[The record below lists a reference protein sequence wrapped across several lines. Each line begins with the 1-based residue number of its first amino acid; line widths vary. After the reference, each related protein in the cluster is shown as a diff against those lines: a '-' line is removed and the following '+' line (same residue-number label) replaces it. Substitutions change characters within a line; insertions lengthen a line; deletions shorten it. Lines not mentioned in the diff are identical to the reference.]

1 MPCPLS
7 WGRYTTKPANIALMQ
22 DTGSPVPQVSMDQ
35 RGGAV
40 ASRSSFDDMVIHFVP
55 MSPPLPQTLAQ
66 AHIMRG
72 TQIDAH
78 MYKFLQVGNV
88 ISIF

>member
-1 MPCPLS
+1 MIDSSVTRL
-7 WGRYTTKPANIALMQ
+7 ANRSSFDDLQ
-22 DTGSPVPQVSMDQ
+22 PRTHKSMDQ
-35 RGGAV
+35 RASAV